1 MTILVVELL
10 IIEVISRAG
19 SWILEFGDARG
30 RKEWN
35 RYNNVIK
42 PEQCWGA
49 DIQIDLDTELSRGAD
64 IQTDLDTELSRVLQ
78 STWGCT
84 HSNTLCSDHCLE
96 YLCCKHV
103 RMQPCAIKALWNK
116 IQIPSP

>member
-19 SWILEFGDARG
+19 SWILEFGDVRG
-30 RKEWN
+30 RMEWN

-49 DIQIDLDTELSRGAD
+49 DIQTDFRHRAVQSLTIHLGMQGFEHIVSGSLSS
-64 IQTDLDTELSRVLQ
+64 ISMLQ
-78 STWGCT
+78 A
-84 HSNTLCSDHCLE
+84 CL
-96 YLCCKHV
+96 YAAVCD
-103 RMQPCAIKALWNK
+103 
-116 IQIPSP
+116 